1 MKNDKSYPE
10 EMFEKRLAGYRA
22 KKRTKLPSQVQ
33 SETGKRVNR
42 LLDGSAQRF
51 DFSDDFSMENLC
63 SETGVQ
69 QKLPFDLFE
78 PCIHY
83 DEMTGHALIKGRG
96 GTVILDERVSM
107 LDAVRLFIE
116 YLQSRSCGQCTFCR
130 VGSQRMMETVNHLS
144 NGHCTSD
151 NIEALS
157 DLAEQIKSA
166 SLCEV
171 GKLAAKPVHSLQ
183 RFLRSKQEK
192 PK

>member
-1 MKNDKSYPE
+1 MKKDKSYPE
-10 EMFEKRLAGYRA
+10 EMFEKRLAVYRA

-33 SETGKRVNR
+33 SETGKRVNC

-51 DFSDDFSMENLC
+51 DFSMENLSC
-63 SETGVQ
+63 ETGVQ
-69 QKLPFDLFE
+69 QKLPLDLFE

-116 YLQSRSCGQCTFCR
+116 YLESRSCGQCTFCR
-130 VGSQRMMETVNHLS
+130 VGTRRMMETVNHLS
-144 NGHCTSD
+144 KGHCTFE
-151 NIEALS
+151 NIDALS
-157 DLAEQIKSA
+157 ELAEQIKSA

-171 GKLAAKPVHSLQ
+171 GQLAAKPVSSLQ
-183 RFLRSKQEK
+183 GFLKSQEGSGK
-192 PK
+192 IKA